1 MDTHPEQIISF
12 WLGEPSVDGVVD
24 PALQA
29 RWWKKD
35 PEFDA
40 AIRERFGD
48 TIARGLAGGLEA
60 WTETVRGTLAA
71 VIVLDQFTR
80 NVFRDTGAMFSGDA
94 GALGLSRRL
103 LDGPGYATL
112 RPTERYFALMP
123 LMHSEALEDQREA
136 VVRFTAEAQTAPQA
150 ARKLFGGGADFAVK
164 HAAIVERF
172 GRFPHRNHLL
182 GRASTEEETAF
193 LKTPGSSF

>member
-1 MDTHPEQIISF
+1 MDTQPDQVISF
-12 WLGEPSVDGVVD
+12 WLGEPSADGSVD
-24 PALQA
+24 PAVQA
-29 RWWKKD
+29 RWWTKD

-40 AIRERFGD
+40 TIRERFGD
-48 TIARGLAGGLEA
+48 TIAQALAGELEA
-60 WTETVRGTLAA
+60 WTATARGTLAA
-71 VIVLDQFTR
+71 IIVLDQFTR

-94 GALGLSRRL
+94 RARGLSRRL

-123 LMHSEALEDQREA
+123 LMHSEALEDQREGVA
-136 VVRFTAEAQTAPQA
+136 RFTAEALAVPEA
-150 ARKLFGGGADFAVK
+150 GRKLFAGGADFAGK
-164 HAAIVERF
+164 HAVIIERF

-182 GRASTEEETAF
+182 GRTSTEEEAAF

>member
-1 MDTHPEQIISF
+1 MDTQPDDVISF
-12 WLGEPSVDGVVD
+12 WLGEPSVDGSVD
-24 PALQA
+24 PAVQA

-35 PEFDA
+35 PGFDA
-40 AIRERFGD
+40 TIRERFGE
-48 TIARGLAGGLEA
+48 TIRRGLDGDLEG
-60 WTETVRGTLAA
+60 WTTSARGTLAV

-80 NVFRDTGAMFSGDA
+80 NVFRETGAMFAGDA
-94 GALGLSRRL
+94 RARGLTRRL
-103 LDGPGYATL
+103 LDGAGFAAL

-136 VVRFTAEAQTAPQA
+136 VARFTTESETAPEP
-150 ARKLFGGGADFAVK
+150 ARRLFAGGADYAGK

-182 GRASTEEETAF
+182 GRTSTEEETAF